1 MTGSGTD
8 MQLARS
14 PLATSGLSAVLAVVM
29 SIGLTTA
36 PAQADTTTA
45 TAWVDEGAVRVR
57 LIDAGPAGQGKHR
70 LGFEIDLDAGW
81 KTYWRHPGETG
92 VAPQFSWDRSFNVA
106 EVTPRFPAP
115 TRFIDSNMVS
125 FGYETDVV
133 LPLEVTLAKPGP
145 ALVSL
150 DVTYAV
156 CADICLPLRAS
167 FEIALDPKPDMRG
180 TFLVERALRRVP
192 SDTPPA
198 AIADGLTVAAAE
210 GAAALDVTVPI
221 AGADGTLVDLFAEG
235 PEGWHLPP
243 ATPVATGEAV
253 KIFRIDLGG
262 MPDDRRKADA
272 ALRLTV
278 VHPAGA
284 FEQTVPLPEQVL
296 AGN

>member
-1 MTGSGTD
+1 

-14 PLATSGLSAVLAVVM
+14 PLATCGLSAVLAVVM

-92 VAPQFSWDRSFNVA
+92 VAPQFSWDRSFNIA
-106 EVTPRFPAP
+106 EVMPRFPAP

-133 LPLEVTLAKPGP
+133 LPLQ
-145 ALVSL
+145 
-150 DVTYAV
+150 
-156 CADICLPLRAS
+156 AS
-167 FEIALDPKPDMRG
+167 FEIARDPKPDMRG

-198 AIADGLTVAAAE
+198 AIADGLTVAAAD
-210 GAAALDVTVPI
+210 GATALDVTVPT
-221 AGADGTLVDLFAEG
+221 AGADGALVDLFAEG
-235 PEGWHLPP
+235 PEDWHLPP